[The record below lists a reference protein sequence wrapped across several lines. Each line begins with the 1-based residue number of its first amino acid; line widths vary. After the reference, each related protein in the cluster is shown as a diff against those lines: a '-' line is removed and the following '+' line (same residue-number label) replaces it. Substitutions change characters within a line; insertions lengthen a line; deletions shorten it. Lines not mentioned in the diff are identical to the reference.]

1 MTIYKGFL
9 RIMTTVDDW
18 SLNPFFFSFK
28 VACPNKESE
37 MMLFNSFHSLIFFSF
52 GLMTNSNLTRLNY

>member
-28 VACPNKESE
+28 VAYPNKESE
-37 MMLFNSFHSLIFFSF
+37 MMLFNSFRSLIFFSF
-52 GLMTNSNLTRLNY
+52 GLMK